1 MTFAFWE
8 MVVMSMI
15 QAVNPNWFHHY
26 LIAVY
31 LIFVPVFV
39 CVYNFDNML
48 YGNTLSAFL
57 LNEVSVA
64 HR

>member
-1 MTFAFWE
+1 
-8 MVVMSMI
+8 MSMI
-15 QAVNPNWFHHY
+15 QAVNPNWFHQC

-31 LIFVPVFV
+31 LIFIPVFV

-48 YGNTLSAFL
+48 YGDTLSAFL
-57 LNEVSVA
+57 LNKVSVA